1 MATLKICV
9 QKQRK
14 DGYYPVYIR
23 VTHCRKIVF
32 MKTDKVVSKKGLTR
46 SGEVKDPFVLE
57 ILNRTVVDYMNRL
70 NKVNVENWTVDEVV
84 NFLRT
89 GDEDI
94 SFSDYARKHR
104 DRMIDAGQVRN
115 ARNYELALRHLERFM
130 GTTDVKFGSMT
141 SARIEQWI
149 KSLSGTNRAKEMYP
163 ICLRQ
168 VYKAA
173 LLEYNDYDKGIIRI
187 KINPWMKVKIPKAD
201 KPEKLAVTP
210 DEVRAFFSAPLPP
223 TKVMAPLSEVG
234 RDAAMLVFCLA
245 GINTVDLY
253 NMRKGDYRNG
263 ILHYKRAKTTR
274 FRNDGAY
281 IEMRVP
287 PILYPVF
294 ERYATDDD
302 DEHLFSF
309 HRRFS
314 SSDSFGS
321 GANAGIK
328 QICRSMGM
336 GDDECYCV
344 YTFRHT
350 WGTIAQ
356 NDCGASIS
364 DVAFAMNHS
373 SGHGVTRGYLRLD
386 FSPAWELNEKV
397 IEFVFFTTKKGHRE
411 QEEEKGIFRFSSRHM
426 IRAGVYFRGEL
437 LGEIQDIGFNNV
449 DEVMGRLLPMVP
461 ERIPPRTNVQ
471 IKIEIVDKGQVAFYE
486 KMKGVSF

>member
-1 MATLKICV
+1 MATFKVLV
-9 QKQRK
+9 QKKRK
-14 DGYYPVYIR
+14 DGYWPVYIR
-23 VTHCRKIVF
+23 VVHNGKPGFINTG
-32 MKTDKVVSKKGLTR
+32 KVVSDKGLTKTR
-46 SGEVKDPFVLE
+46 DIKDAFVLSLVMPRVNE
-57 ILNRTVVDYMNRL
+57 YIEALNRVDI
-70 NKVNVENWTVDEVV
+70 EDWTAQEVV

-89 GDEDI
+89 GDEEI
-94 SFSDYARKHR
+94 SFSGYARRHR
-104 DRMIDAGQVRN
+104 DKMIDAGQVRN

-130 GTTDVKFGSMT
+130 GTTDVKFSAMT

-149 KSLSGTNRAKEMYP
+149 RSLSGTSRAKEMYP

-173 LLEYNDYDKGIIRI
+173 LLEYNDYDKGIMRI
-187 KINPWMKVKIPKAD
+187 KTNPWIKIKVPKAD
-201 KPEKLAVTP
+201 KPEKLAITP
-210 DEVRAFFSAPLPP
+210 DDVRDFFAAPLPP
-223 TKVMAPLSEVG
+223 TKVIAPLSEIG
-234 RDAAMLVFCLA
+234 RDTAMLVFCLA

-253 NMRKGDYRNG
+253 NMRKRDYRNG

-281 IEMRVP
+281 MEMRVP

-302 DEHLFSF
+302 DEFLFSF

-321 GANAGIK
+321 GANTGIK
-328 QICRSMGM
+328 QICENMGIK
-336 GDDECYCV
+336 GDDRYCV

-373 SGHGVTRGYLRLD
+373 SGHDVTRGYLKID

-411 QEEEKGIFRFSSRHM
+411 QQEEKGLFRFSSKHM
-426 IRAGVYFRGEL
+426 IRAGIYFRGEL

-449 DEVMGRLLPMVP
+449 DEVIERLLPMVP
-461 ERIPPRTNVQ
+461 EHIPPRTNVQ

-486 KMKGVSF
+486 RMKGVSF